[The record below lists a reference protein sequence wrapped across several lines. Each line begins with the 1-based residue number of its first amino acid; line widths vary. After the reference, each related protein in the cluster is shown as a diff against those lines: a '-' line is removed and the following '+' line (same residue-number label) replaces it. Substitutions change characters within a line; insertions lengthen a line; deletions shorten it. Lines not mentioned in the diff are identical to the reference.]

1 MNTGT
6 HTHADARSVRIPQ
19 FWVPTPTGHRR
30 ARHTAAAFE
39 RELKAQLEAQRLTAP
54 PRQTAA
60 SLTQTFFFLLKK
72 SRSDRCENHTGVCVP
87 TSLRTWVNTE
97 CVYDRN
103 DWDVHSLFINTYR
116 VRLLDESR
124 PWQVPRLTRSWFLG
138 DVECRA
144 DTESSQS
151 ALKSQGQNSH
161 HNYQWWIIDWV
172 RNIQGVLQ
180 RMWALHPLWLFD
192 SSSPSVALSLSCR
205 TPRELNAQTGN

>member
-97 CVYDRN
+97 CVCMTETTEMFIPY
-103 DWDVHSLFINTYR
+103 SLTHTECACLTK
-116 VRLLDESR
+116 VGLDKSPVSLGADFWGTWSAEQTLRAASR
-124 PWQVPRLTRSWFLG
+124 
-138 DVECRA
+138 
-144 DTESSQS
+144 
-151 ALKSQGQNSH
+151 H
-161 HNYQWWIIDWV
+161 
-172 RNIQGVLQ
+172 
-180 RMWALHPLWLFD
+180 
-192 SSSPSVALSLSCR
+192 
-205 TPRELNAQTGN
+205 